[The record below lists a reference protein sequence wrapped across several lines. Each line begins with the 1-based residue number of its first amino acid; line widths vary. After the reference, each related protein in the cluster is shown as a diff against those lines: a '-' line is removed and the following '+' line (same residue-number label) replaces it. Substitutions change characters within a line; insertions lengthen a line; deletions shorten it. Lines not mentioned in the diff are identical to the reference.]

1 MYLINGFRVAD
12 DLSHATK
19 NGCKIVFSFH
29 EQAALSAF
37 FNSENG
43 FVSTQTLEA
52 EVWEQRVV
60 THNSVR
66 RLISDLRKKF
76 SAKDNFKNL
85 RGRGYQLDFEFLDIK
100 HSQVPS
106 LPRKQILFALF
117 CLVICSLCA
126 FLIHE
131 YNRPDSSSNTQALAK
146 QTVFSS
152 DEYIVDYD
160 KFGETYY
167 VTTRGNNTSS
177 IFKARNRQKTLI
189 QHADYPGAFRGL
201 EISNEGK
208 TVIHV
213 VEDGKCKINIY
224 EKPIENL
231 IDVIPCNRQ
240 NAYPSFDWI
249 DENKFWI
256 TFNLNKSD
264 SIKPFIYDLKTRRLE
279 TQDDVIGLAA
289 NSPFYIDG
297 FIKAYRQGL
306 FSLREDHLK
315 QTKLIYLKDRQQKT
329 IFEYAAIPYSIAL
342 SEDTLFFTGNHNEL
356 LQLRLEDN
364 VLEQNLEPS
373 LLLASQA
380 VKIADPLFLD
390 GNLHLTLGNAS
401 KEFITS
407 YSQKYEFHLEDGVR
421 DFTYTDDTLSIMGLT
436 HFGYVIE
443 QRKDGDVSKL
453 KYIET
458 DKSFRHLAFFE
469 NDLYLA
475 GASGIWKVKD
485 KGLIE
490 VADLDVID
498 IVSNGNC
505 MMAEASSGIYSFET
519 SLKAFEKIASQ
530 GERVF
535 PAQEGCMYVDNV
547 SNTIRNEKREFI
559 ANPTMRKRIFE
570 YKGTLHH
577 WYSEGEVTHIV
588 DLSTHV
594 KVASLQSRALLKRVI
609 GYKGDI
615 LYATQS
621 GVNSSIIKLGL

>member
-29 EQAALSAF
+29 EQVALRAF
-37 FNSENG
+37 INSENG

-52 EVWEQRVV
+52 EVWDQRVV

-66 RLISDLRKKF
+66 RLISDLRKKL

-85 RGRGYQLDFEFLDIK
+85 RGRGYQLDFEYLDIK
-100 HSQVPS
+100 HARKTFF
-106 LPRKQILFALF
+106 PRKQTFFALF
-117 CLVICSLCA
+117 SLVICSLCV
-126 FLIHE
+126 FLIYE
-131 YNRPDSSSNTQALAK
+131 YRQLDSSTISQALTK

-160 KFGETYY
+160 KFGETYF
-167 VTTRGNNTSS
+167 VTTRDKSTSS
-177 IFKARNRQKTLI
+177 IFKTRNRQNTLI
-189 QHADYPGAFRGL
+189 RHANYPGAFRGL

-240 NAYPSFDWI
+240 NAFPSFDWI

-279 TQDDVIGLAA
+279 AQEDVIGLPE

-315 QTKLIYLKDRQQKT
+315 QTKLIYLKDRQQRT
-329 IFEYAAIPYSIAL
+329 IFEYAATPYSIAL
-342 SEDTLFFTGNHNEL
+342 SENSLFYTGNHNEL
-356 LQLRLEDN
+356 FELRLENN
-364 VLEQNLEPS
+364 VLDQSVEPS

-380 VKIADPLFLD
+380 VKIDDPLFFD

-421 DFTYTDDTLSIMGLT
+421 DFTFTDDTLSIIGLT

-443 QRKDGDVSKL
+443 QRRGEDVSKL
-453 KYIET
+453 QYIET
-458 DKSFRHLAFFE
+458 EKSFRHLAFFE
-469 NDLYLA
+469 NDIYLA
-475 GASGIWKVKD
+475 GASGVWKLKD
-485 KGLIE
+485 KELFE

-498 IVSNGNC
+498 IISNGNC
-505 MMAEASSGIYSFET
+505 MILETSSGIYSFT
-519 SLKAFEKIASQ
+519 KSLGTFNKIASQ
-530 GERVF
+530 GERIF
-535 PAQEGCMYVDNV
+535 SAQQGCMYVDKV
-547 SNTIRNEKREFI
+547 SNTIRNEKREFV
-559 ANPTMRKRIFE
+559 ATPTMKKRIFE
-570 YKGTLHH
+570 YNGKLHH

-588 DLSTHV
+588 DLSTNL
-594 KVASLQSRALLKRVI
+594 KVATLQSRALLKRVI

-615 LYATQS
+615 LYAAQS
-621 GVNSSIIKLGL
+621 GVNTSIIKLGL

>member
-1 MYLINGFRVAD
+1 MAN
-12 DLSHATK
+12 DLSYATK

-29 EQAALSAF
+29 EQIALRAF

-85 RGRGYQLDFEFLDIK
+85 RGRGYQLDFESLDIK
-100 HSQVPS
+100 HAQKTYI
-106 LPRKQILFALF
+106 PRKQILFALF
-117 CLVICSLCA
+117 SLVICSLCV
-126 FLIHE
+126 FLIYE
-131 YNRPDSSSNTQALAK
+131 YSHLDSSTISQALTK

-160 KFGETYY
+160 KFGETYF
-167 VTTRGNNTSS
+167 VTTRDKSTSS
-177 IFKARNRQKTLI
+177 IFKTRNRQKTLI
-189 QHADYPGAFRGL
+189 RHENYPGAFRGL
-201 EISNEGK
+201 EISHGGK
-208 TVIHV
+208 TVLHV
-213 VEDGKCKINIY
+213 VEGGKCKINIY
-224 EKPIENL
+224 ERPIENL

-240 NAYPSFDWI
+240 NAFPSFDWI

-264 SIKPFIYDLKTRRLE
+264 SIKPFIYDLQTRRLE
-279 TQDDVIGLAA
+279 TQEDVIGLPA

-315 QTKLIYLKDRQQKT
+315 QTKLIYLKDGQQRT
-329 IFEYAAIPYSIAL
+329 IFEYAATPYSIAL
-342 SEDTLFFTGNHNEL
+342 SDDSLFYTGNHNEL
-356 LQLRLEDN
+356 FQLRLENN
-364 VLEQNLEPS
+364 VLEQSIEPS
-373 LLLASQA
+373 LLIASQA
-380 VKIADPLFLD
+380 VKIADPLFFD

-407 YSQKYEFHLEDGVR
+407 HSQKYEFHLEDGVR
-421 DFTYTDDTLSIMGLT
+421 DFTFTDDTLSIIGLT

-443 QRKDGDVSKL
+443 QRKGGDVSKL
-453 KYIET
+453 QYIET
-458 DKSFRHLAFFE
+458 EKSLRHLAFFE
-469 NDLYLA
+469 NDIYLA
-475 GASGIWKVKD
+475 GASGVWKL
-485 KGLIE
+485 KGEELYE
-490 VADLDVID
+490 VSDLDVID
-498 IVSNGNC
+498 ITSNGNC
-505 MMAEASSGIYSFET
+505 MILEASSGIYSFAK
-519 SLKAFEKIASQ
+519 SLGTFNKIASQ
-530 GERVF
+530 GERIF
-535 PAQEGCMYVDNV
+535 SAQQGCMYVDKV
-547 SNTIRNEKREFI
+547 SNTIRNEKREFV
-559 ANPTMRKRIFE
+559 ATPTMKKRIFE
-570 YKGTLHH
+570 YKGKLHH

-588 DLSTHV
+588 DLSTNL
-594 KVASLQSRALLKRVI
+594 KVATLRSRALLKRVI

>member
-19 NGCKIVFSFH
+19 NGCKVVFSFH
-29 EQAALSAF
+29 EQAALNAF

-43 FVSTQTLEA
+43 FVSTQALEA
-52 EVWEQRVV
+52 EVWKQRVV

-76 SAKDNFKNL
+76 CTKDNFKNL
-85 RGRGYQLDFEFLDIK
+85 RGRGYQLDFELLDIEHPQK
-100 HSQVPS
+100 QLIS
-106 LPRKQILFALF
+106 RKQIFFALF
-117 CLVICSLCA
+117 CFVVCSLCA
-126 FLIHE
+126 FLFHE
-131 YNRPDSSSNTQALAK
+131 YSRLGSSSISQPLTK
-146 QTVFSS
+146 QTVFLS

-160 KFGETYY
+160 KFGEAYF
-167 VTTRGNNTSS
+167 VTTRDKNTSS
-177 IFKARNRQKTLI
+177 IFKTRNRQKTLI
-189 QHADYPGAFRGL
+189 RHANYPGAFRGL
-201 EISNEGK
+201 EISNGGK
-208 TVIHV
+208 TVLHV

-224 EKPIENL
+224 ERPIENL

-240 NAYPSFDWI
+240 NAFPSFDWI

-264 SIKPFIYDLKTRRLE
+264 SIKPFIYDLKTRQLE
-279 TQDDVIGLAA
+279 TQEDVIGLPA
-289 NSPFYIDG
+289 NSLFYIDG

-329 IFEYAAIPYSIAL
+329 IFEYAATPYSIAL
-342 SEDTLFFTGNHNEL
+342 SEDSLFYTGNHNEL
-356 LQLRLEDN
+356 FKLRLENN
-364 VLEQNLEPS
+364 VLEQSIEPL

-380 VKIADPLFLD
+380 VKIADPLFFD

-407 YSQKYEFHLEDGVR
+407 YSQKHEFHLEDGVR
-421 DFTYTDDTLSIMGLT
+421 DFTYTDDTLSILGLT

-453 KYIET
+453 QYIET
-458 DKSFRHLAFFE
+458 EKSFRHLAFFE
-469 NDLYLA
+469 NDIYLA

-505 MMAEASSGIYSFET
+505 MLAEASSGIYSFEK
-519 SLKAFEKIASQ
+519 SLRAFEKIASQ
-530 GERVF
+530 GERIF
-535 PAQEGCMYVDNV
+535 SANEGCMYVDNV

-570 YKGTLHH
+570 YKGKLHH

-588 DLSTHV
+588 DLSTNL
-594 KVASLQSRALLKRVI
+594 KVATLQSRALLKRVI